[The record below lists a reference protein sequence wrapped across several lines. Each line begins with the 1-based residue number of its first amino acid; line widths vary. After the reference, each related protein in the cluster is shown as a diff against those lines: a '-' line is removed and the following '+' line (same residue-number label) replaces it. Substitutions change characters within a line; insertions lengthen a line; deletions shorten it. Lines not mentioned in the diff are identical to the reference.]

1 MLSIYHIH
9 KVWILISTIFKTV
22 QDLTTGKTK
31 ITPSGFLGGMFSGD
45 FFKAQSIVS
54 EEDIK
59 ALEAYNASLANTKP
73 VEAFDKTMKNA
84 STTAQNLAKS
94 AKGAAVDINAIPKVS
109 KAAAAGMKLLSGAM
123 NIAATMIIS
132 YLISGIYKMIGA
144 YEEMSQQAADAT
156 AKYKEQSSS
165 LDEYKGKVTE
175 LKTALSSENLT
186 YAEARDKRSQ
196 LLDIQ
201 KQLIDTY
208 GAEASGIDLINGS
221 LEDQVEKLEK
231 LNKQKRQEWENE
243 VNKETAGQ
251 WWQKWAGWFG
261 LALFDTVTLDWTFFD
276 ADKWLENFENKTN
289 IERITEKVENFKKSI
304 SLSDL
309 DLDAEK
315 LETLKTQMD
324 SYDGVSFNGNEM
336 TIAGDAKTVAET
348 VTKIQTEVIGSREDL
363 QGLNQ
368 DLKDVYNSANKIV
381 TANWDTYNQALENK
395 ILDDDK
401 GLGYYGKLT
410 DAYETYQEAL
420 KDGDNGAINKAKEGY
435 AALLSDINNSDM
447 DASFKKYFENMYP
460 DISDIIDDW
469 KFEVKIEPKIISN
482 EEGLKDSIN
491 NIEGLTTDEIKAAFD
506 NNGIGVTKDQWKAIT
521 DLNAEAQANGLDL
534 STFLGQLREAGYLV
548 SQLDKNIEKTVGD
561 AKTKYGDGVDWS
573 KYFKDNSIDTE
584 EDLDTWHKVTKN
596 INNAE
601 EAMNAYAKA
610 TKSVDK
616 TTTSLAE
623 LEKASDNIKP
633 LGNAFK
639 ELSDDGYI
647 TIKTLKEMQAA
658 SDLSGEEWSEYES
671 KLLRAKVGSSEFN
684 QVMSELTYKILDN
697 TFANVDLND
706 TTEQYIISV
715 LRGNGVVNASA
726 VAHDWLTKAKA
737 KEKIAS
743 MELVKGSN
751 LDIAA
756 LTSEAAACGVAKN
769 AYLELV
775 AKEIVF
781 NRNDLDVEDK
791 IKKLNQIAAAAGVA
805 GINMD
810 VLNSKFSSNTEKQKY
825 LQEKGFTITTT
836 SKSASST
843 NNWITGNGF
852 FGDKSTFSVPSTQS
866 IEYTSPDGTKY
877 SSLDEAIYNEYAMD
891 QIGGLME
898 RMSGATSNIT
908 IPNYSG
914 AAKDSGSDK
923 NDALD
928 NYLKDAENR
937 YKIHQDETKYIQ
949 ELQYAY
955 ANLTKNEKERLDIT
969 GKINEAYRDLADNRI
984 KDIEHQIDLAK
995 ELNGENVDVTTYYD
1009 QIQTVASE
1017 EANRLRNLGYD
1028 DNSNEIQDLQKTWWS
1043 AQNSKLDF
1051 YSKQHENIIRDIE
1064 HARDMVLEKNPFED
1078 TRSFYTKMQEEY
1090 HKEAE
1095 RLRSLDPEKYKEEIQ
1110 EYQKKWWD
1118 AEQSKVDWEW
1128 GNSNNWINDRN
1139 TYNDWDL
1146 FGDSEVEAWE
1156 RVIKW
1161 LNEDYPQELDK
1172 INEAEKNLFE
1182 ARKRLVDDL
1191 LNEIQ
1196 DETNKT
1202 YDIRIS
1208 RLNSQ
1213 SSLLSKHFG
1222 LVNSITEEQHTLNK
1236 ELKEAETIGA
1246 KMNEQ
1251 ERKTLFTK
1259 EDHVRLS
1266 GKLNDIM
1273 LDITDLQGDYIRD
1286 LETATEDTIEEI
1298 TNQYERQ
1305 YDLKMKEYEIVKA
1318 ELSVMKAQQV
1328 LENTENEKSVRTW
1341 SGSGWVYEANLQN
1354 VLKAQEELEDAK
1366 YSVTKAKTD
1375 EAQQKAINAIEANAD
1390 ALQTEKNKLTSAI
1403 EDMAEK
1409 MEGSGKDI
1417 TSMLSTIA
1425 KTDLPT
1431 FDAIINTLGGSI
1443 KKALGMSDDDINK
1456 VRFEGASGL
1465 PYEYA
1470 TGTKHANKG
1479 VGLFDENGFGS
1490 ELILTNGGILTQFN
1504 GGERVFSSDMADRL
1518 WEFSKNGGIFS
1529 HTLQQISSGK
1539 LLPIEDKISNII
1551 SNMSNI
1557 SGDTYM
1563 IKDVQLSESEGGT
1576 LKGFI
1581 DFLKKK
1587 V

>member
-1 MLSIYHIH
+1 MKQDLAHGHGIGFSLFGGQGVANSDKQAILDFNQALKNGIPQQKAWATTMSKASIAAQNMTRNALKAKGSLVDLANGLKVTSVKAKAAEIGLKALSVAGNILLSIGISMAISAIVKGLESLANAQENAIEKANEFIDKFEELRNNLKSNKESIDSMSKDYESLANGVDSLGRNVSLSSEKYARYNEIVNQIADMFPKMVQGYTDEGNAIIAH
-9 KVWILISTIFKTV
+9 KGNVEELTKAYEEQKKAAQDALIVGANSAYKGYKSKV
-22 QDLTTGKTK
+22 D
-31 ITPSGFLGGMFSGD
+31 
-45 FFKAQSIVS
+45 
-54 EEDIK
+54 
-59 ALEAYNASLANTKP
+59 YNASNWIWEESGLFQMKDLA
-73 VEAFDKTMKNA
+73 EQILSAQGDA
-84 STTAQNLAKS
+84 SQIKKILKKS
-94 AKGAAVDINAIPKVS
+94 VREDSTYASRDLLKKAGLDPGVLYGNVDSADYYIKHMDSI
-109 KAAAAGMKLLSGAM
+109 KAALSVINSEIEAETSKIRPIMQAYLEQSYSYQGLDKDVQDVVKQIVGQFDSEFYAQFDDESDMATWVTENIVNKFKGKDGKRMAVEFEAMFDLQTKFNSGNITVEEYQKKLAAFLSLISSLPDETQKAIKLLFGITTNEDGSTSSDVD
-123 NIAATMIIS
+123 TMVANVE
-132 YLISGIYKMIGA
+132 K
-144 YEEMSQQAADAT
+144 
-156 AKYKEQSSS
+156 KF
-165 LDEYKGKVTE
+165 KGKFKNE
-175 LKTALSSENLT
+175 IGQLK
-186 YAEARDKRSQ
+186 
-196 LLDIQ
+196 LD
-201 KQLIDTY
+201 
-208 GAEASGIDLINGS
+208 DLEI
-221 LEDQVEKLEK
+221 
-231 LNKQKRQEWENE
+231 
-243 VNKETAGQ
+243 
-251 WWQKWAGWFG
+251 
-261 LALFDTVTLDWTFFD
+261 LADMD
-276 ADKWLENFENKTN
+276 
-289 IERITEKVENFKKSI
+289 I
-304 SLSDL
+304 SL
-309 DLDAEK
+309 
-315 LETLKTQMD
+315 
-324 SYDGVSFNGNEM
+324 GG
-336 TIAGDAKTVAET
+336 I
-348 VTKIQTEVIGSREDL
+348 
-363 QGLNQ
+363 
-368 DLKDVYNSANKIV
+368 KD
-381 TANWDTYNQALENK
+381 W
-395 ILDDDK
+395 
-401 GLGYYGKLT
+401 
-410 DAYETYQEAL
+410 
-420 KDGDNGAINKAKEGY
+420 
-435 AALLSDINNSDM
+435 
-447 DASFKKYFENMYP
+447 
-460 DISDIIDDW
+460 
-469 KFEVKIEPKIISN
+469 FEVKT
-482 EEGLKDSIN
+482 L
-491 NIEGLTTDEIKAAFD
+491 
-506 NNGIGVTKDQWKAIT
+506 IT
-521 DLNAEAQANGLDL
+521 NARKE
-534 STFLGQLREAGYLV
+534 S
-548 SQLDKNIEKTVGD
+548 DKMT
-561 AKTKYGDGVDWS
+561 A
-573 KYFKDNSIDTE
+573 
-584 EDLDTWHKVTKN
+584 
-596 INNAE
+596 
-601 EAMNAYAKA
+601 
-610 TKSVDK
+610 
-616 TTTSLAE
+616 SLAE

-706 TTEQYIISV
+706 TTEQHIISV
-715 LRGNGVVNASA
+715 LRENGVVNASA

-898 RMSGATSNIT
+898 RMSDATGNIT

-984 KDIEHQIDLAK
+984 KDIKHQIDLAK
-995 ELNGENVDVTTYYD
+995 ELNGEDVDVTTYYD

-1017 EANRLRNLGYD
+1017 EATRLRNIGYD
-1028 DNSNEIQDLQKTWWS
+1028 DNSNEIQELQKTWWD

-1051 YSKQHENIIRDIE
+1051 YTKQHENTIRDIE
-1064 HARDMVLEKNPFED
+1064 HARDMALEKNPFAD
-1078 TRSFYTKMQEEY
+1078 PTSFYTQMQEEY
-1090 HKEAE
+1090 HKEAD
-1095 RLRSLDPEKYKEEIQ
+1095 RLRALDPVKYKEEIQ

-1128 GNSNNWINDRN
+1128 ENSNNWINDRN

-1182 ARKRLVDDL
+1182 ARNRLVDDL

-1366 YSVTKAKTD
+1366 YAVTKAKTD

-1465 PYEYA
+1465 PYAYA
-1470 TGTKHANKG
+1470 NGTKRANKG

>member
-1 MLSIYHIH
+1 MKQDLAHGHGIGFSLFGGQGVTNSDKQAILNFNQAIQKGIPKQKAWATTMSKASIAAQNMTRNALKTKASLVDLANGLKVTSVKAKAAEIGFKALSVASNMLLSIGISMAISAIISGLESLANAQENAIEKANEFIDKFEEQRDALKSNKESIDSMSEDYERLANGVDSLGRNVSLNSNEYARYNEIVNQIADMFPKMVQGYTDEGNAIIAH
-9 KVWILISTIFKTV
+9 KGKVEELTKAYEEQKKAAQDALIIGANSAYKGYKSKV
-22 QDLTTGKTK
+22 D
-31 ITPSGFLGGMFSGD
+31 
-45 FFKAQSIVS
+45 
-54 EEDIK
+54 
-59 ALEAYNASLANTKP
+59 YNASTWTWEESGLLQMKDLAEKILS
-73 VEAFDKTMKNA
+73 AQGDASKIKTILKKSVHEDSTYA
-84 STTAQNLAKS
+84 SRDLLKKAGLDPGFFYENVDS
-94 AKGAAVDINAIPKVS
+94 ADYYIKHMDSI
-109 KAAAAGMKLLSGAM
+109 KAALSVINSEIEAETSKIRPIMQAYLDQSYSYQGLDEDVQDIVKQIVGQFDSEFYAQFDDESDMATWVTENIVNKFKGKDGEKMAVEFGAM
-123 NIAATMIIS
+123 FDLHTQFNNGDVTVAEYQKQLSEFLKTIGGLPEEVQRNIKIIFGITSPMDGFDTSKSDITYSDGQWWLNKKDGDGNYGGSIGIGNKAGRASATVTYSDGQYWINS
-132 YLISGIYKMIGA
+132 YDDKGNYIG
-144 YEEMSQQAADAT
+144 SDPLQTNSSTDT
-156 AKYKEQSSS
+156 LLNNVKNKFGDKYKEYEDEIHQLE
-165 LDEYKGKVTE
+165 LDE
-175 LKTALSSENLT
+175 
-186 YAEARDKRSQ
+186 
-196 LLDIQ
+196 
-201 KQLIDTY
+201 
-208 GAEASGIDLINGS
+208 
-221 LEDQVEKLEK
+221 
-231 LNKQKRQEWENE
+231 
-243 VNKETAGQ
+243 
-251 WWQKWAGWFG
+251 
-261 LALFDTVTLDWTFFD
+261 
-276 ADKWLENFENKTN
+276 
-289 IERITEKVENFKKSI
+289 
-304 SLSDL
+304 
-309 DLDAEK
+309 
-315 LETLKTQMD
+315 LETL
-324 SYDGVSFNGNEM
+324 SN
-336 TIAGDAKTVAET
+336 
-348 VTKIQTEVIGSREDL
+348 L
-363 QGLNQ
+363 
-368 DLKDVYNSANKIV
+368 
-381 TANWDTYNQALENK
+381 
-395 ILDDDK
+395 
-401 GLGYYGKLT
+401 
-410 DAYETYQEAL
+410 
-420 KDGDNGAINKAKEGY
+420 
-435 AALLSDINNSDM
+435 
-447 DASFKKYFENMYP
+447 
-460 DISDIIDDW
+460 DISPEGIESW
-469 KFEVKIEPKIISN
+469 SEVETLIANTGK
-482 EEGLKDSIN
+482 
-491 NIEGLTTDEIKAAFD
+491 EI
-506 NNGIGVTKDQWKAIT
+506 
-521 DLNAEAQANGLDL
+521 
-534 STFLGQLREAGYLV
+534 
-548 SQLDKNIEKTVGD
+548 
-561 AKTKYGDGVDWS
+561 
-573 KYFKDNSIDTE
+573 
-584 EDLDTWHKVTKN
+584 
-596 INNAE
+596 
-601 EAMNAYAKA
+601 
-610 TKSVDK
+610 DK
-616 TTTSLAE
+616 TTASLTE

-658 SDLSGEEWSEYES
+658 SDLSGEEWAEYEA
-671 KLLRAKVGSSEFN
+671 KLLKAKVGSSEFN
-684 QVMSELTYKILDN
+684 QVMSDLTYKILDN
-697 TFANVDLND
+697 TFANVDLTD
-706 TTEQYIISV
+706 TTEQQIIAV
-715 LRGNGVVNASA
+715 LRENGVVNASA
-726 VAHDWLTKAKA
+726 VAHDWLAKAKA

-743 MELVKGSN
+743 MELVKGSK
-751 LDIAA
+751 LDIVA

-791 IKKLNQIAAAAGVA
+791 IEKLNQIAVAAGVA

-810 VLNSKFSSNTEKQKY
+810 VLNNKFSSDKEKTKY
-825 LQEKGFTITTT
+825 LLEKGFTITTT
-836 SKSASST
+836 TSESPSST
-843 NNWITGNGF
+843 NNWVTGNGF
-852 FGDKSTFSVPSTQS
+852 FGDKSTFSAPSTQG
-866 IEYTSPDGTKY
+866 IELTSPDGTKY
-877 SSLDEAIYNEYAMD
+877 SSLDEATYNEYAMD

-898 RMSGATSNIT
+898 RISGATGNIT

-914 AAKDSGSDK
+914 SVTDPGSDK

-949 ELQYAY
+949 DLQYAY
-955 ANLTKNEKERLDIT
+955 DNLTKSEKERLDIT
-969 GKINEAYRDLADNRI
+969 GKINEAYRDLADNKI
-984 KDIEHQIDLAK
+984 KDIKHQIDLSK
-995 ELNGENVDVTTYYD
+995 ELSGDDVDVTSYYD

-1017 EANRLRNLGYD
+1017 EATRLRNIGYD
-1028 DNSNEIQDLQKTWWS
+1028 DNSNEIQDLQKTWWD

-1051 YSKQHENIIRDIE
+1051 YTKQHENIIRDIE
-1064 HARDMVLEKNPFED
+1064 HARDMSLEKNPFVD
-1078 TRSFYTKMQEEY
+1078 TRSFYSQMQEEY
-1090 HKEAE
+1090 HTEAD

-1118 AEQSKVDWEW
+1118 AEQSKVDWQWE
-1128 GNSNNWINDRN
+1128 NSNNWINDRN

-1161 LNEDYPQELDK
+1161 LNKDYPQELDK
-1172 INEAEKNLFE
+1172 IKEAEANLFN

-1191 LNEIQ
+1191 LTEIQ

-1251 ERKTLFTK
+1251 ERKTLFNK

-1286 LETATEDTIEEI
+1286 LETATEDTIEGI

-1341 SGSGWVYEANLQN
+1341 SGSGWVYQANLQD

-1366 YSVTKAKTD
+1366 YAVTKAKTD

-1431 FDAIINTLGGSI
+1431 FDAIINTLGSSI

-1456 VRFEGASGL
+1456 VRFEGSSGL
-1465 PYEYA
+1465 QYEYA
-1470 TGTKHANKG
+1470 YGTKRANNG